1 MTSPKSI
8 SIPALNNLNM
18 GDLGSEKRT
27 LAFGDST
34 VDILV
39 EDAKSE
45 VPEVKIIPVV
55 LVSHADDYPDGGLAA
70 WSVVVGVG
78 PSINFFSFEI
88 C

>member
-1 MTSPKSI
+1 
-8 SIPALNNLNM
+8 M

-27 LAFGDST
+27 LAFGGST

>member
-1 MTSPKSI
+1 
-8 SIPALNNLNM
+8 M